1 MEKDV
6 LVDIMHSV
14 FQRAFDKVERLR
26 RELRC
31 HSIRRN
37 VTSRITNFLKTGNR
51 RNKWSVFT
59 TEKDYL
65 WILRETHALSSAAQY
80 LKWSR
85 KRDEQ

>member
-14 FQRAFDKVERLR
+14 FQKAFDKVERLR

-31 HSIRRN
+31 HGIRRK
-37 VTSRITNFLKTGNR
+37 VTLRITNFLKTGNR

-59 TEKDYL
+59 MEKDYL
-65 WILRETHALSSAAQY
+65 
-80 LKWSR
+80 
-85 KRDEQ
+85 

>member
-14 FQRAFDKVERLR
+14 FQKAFDKVERLR

-31 HSIRRN
+31 HGKRRK

-59 TEKDYL
+59 MEKDYL
-65 WILRETHALSSAAQY
+65 WILREARALRFAAQH

-85 KRDEQ
+85 KREEQ